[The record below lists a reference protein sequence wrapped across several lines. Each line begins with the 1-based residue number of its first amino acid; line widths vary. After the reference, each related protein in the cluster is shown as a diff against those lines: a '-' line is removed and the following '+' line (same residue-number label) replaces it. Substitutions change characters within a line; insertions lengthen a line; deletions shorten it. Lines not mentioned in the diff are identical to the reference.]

1 MNMKNYHELKTIGLE
16 DYTRLA
22 EGADHAITNLDSPA
36 QLVMTDFRQTPPLT
50 MNLTESISDATQAMR
65 KVHVRSV
72 IVTDSSKAF
81 RGILTVIDLES
92 RKVLSQAT
100 SLGLKREDLSI
111 KDVMVSR
118 DKLRGVPL
126 SALQQGTIGDLL
138 KTLRHEGSMHMLVV
152 DPESQEICG
161 IISASEIAR
170 RLQVPVEINLQASS
184 FRDLVDVLFGR
195 GESV

>member
-1 MNMKNYHELKTIGLE
+1 MQTYQELRTIGLE

-22 EGADHAITNLDSPA
+22 EGSGVETTSLDSPA
-36 QLVMTDFRQTPPLT
+36 EMVMTDFRRVQPLT
-50 MNLTESISDATQAMR
+50 MSMTESVHDATQSMR

-72 IVTDSSKAF
+72 IVTDSSHDF

-138 KTLRHEGSMHMLVV
+138 KTLRQEGSQHMLVV
-152 DPESQEICG
+152 DPDSHEICG

-170 RLQVPVEINLQASS
+170 CLQVPVEINLQATS
-184 FRDLVDVLFGR
+184 FRELVDSLFGR
-195 GESV
+195 GERI

>member
-1 MNMKNYHELKTIGLE
+1 MKNYHELKTIGLE

>member
-1 MNMKNYHELKTIGLE
+1 MKNYHELKTIGLE

-72 IVTDSSKAF
+72 IVTDISKAF

-152 DPESQEICG
+152 DQESQEICG

>member
-1 MNMKNYHELKTIGLE
+1 MHKYHELKTVSLE
-16 DYTRLA
+16 TFKSLSGSESA
-22 EGADHAITNLDSPA
+22 EGIDLNSPA
-36 QLVMTDFRQTPPLT
+36 ETVMTDFRHVRPLT
-50 MNLTESISDATQAMR
+50 MSLNESVNDATQAMR

-72 IVTDSSKAF
+72 IVTDSSDHF

-111 KDVMVSR
+111 KDVMIPR

-126 SALQQGTIGDLL
+126 AVLQQGSIGDLL
-138 KTLRHEGSMHMLVV
+138 KTLQNEGSQHMLVV
-152 DPESQEICG
+152 NPDNEEICG

-170 RLQVPVEINLQASS
+170 KLQVPVEINLQATS
-184 FRDLVDVLFGR
+184 FRELVDNLFGR
-195 GESV
+195 GEVA

>member
-1 MNMKNYHELKTIGLE
+1 MKNYHELKTIGLE

-118 DKLRGVPL
+118 DKLRGVPF

>member
-1 MNMKNYHELKTIGLE
+1 MKNYHELKTIGLE

-22 EGADHAITNLDSPA
+22 AGAGHEITSLDSPA
-36 QLVMTDFRQTPPLT
+36 ETVMTDFRQIPPLT
-50 MNLTESISDATQAMR
+50 MSLTESVSDATQAMR

-72 IVTDSSKAF
+72 IVTDSSGDF

-100 SLGLKREDLSI
+100 SLGLKRDDLSI

-138 KTLRHEGSMHMLVV
+138 KTLRNEGSMHMLVV
-152 DPESQEICG
+152 DPASHEICG

-184 FRDLVDVLFGR
+184 FRDLVDALFGR
-195 GESV
+195 GEAV

>member
-1 MNMKNYHELKTIGLE
+1 MKNFYELKTLSLE
-16 DYTRLA
+16 DYPRLA
-22 EGADHAITNLDSPA
+22 QGAQHHITSLESPA
-36 QLVMTDFRQTPPLT
+36 ATVMTDFRRTPPLT
-50 MNLTESISDATQAMR
+50 MNLTESVSDATQAMR

-72 IVTDSSKAF
+72 IVTDSGGNF

-100 SLGLKREDLSI
+100 SLGVKREDLSI

-118 DKLRGVPL
+118 DKLRGLPM
-126 SALQQGTIGDLL
+126 SALQQGSIGDLL

-152 DPESQEICG
+152 DPVTHEICG

-184 FRDLVDVLFGR
+184 FRDLVDALFGR
-195 GESV
+195 GETV

>member
-1 MNMKNYHELKTIGLE
+1 MKNYHELKTIGLE

-161 IISASEIAR
+161 IISTSEIAR

>member
-1 MNMKNYHELKTIGLE
+1 MQTYHELKTTSLE

-22 EGADHAITNLDSPA
+22 ASSTADVTGLDSPA
-36 QLVMTDFRQTPPLT
+36 ESVMTDFRQVQPLT
-50 MNLTESISDATQAMR
+50 MSMTESVHEATQAMR

-72 IVTDSSKAF
+72 IVTDSNDDF
-81 RGILTVIDLES
+81 RGILTVLDLES

-126 SALQQGTIGDLL
+126 SALHKGSIGDLL
-138 KTLRHEGSMHMLVV
+138 KTLRHEGSQHMLVV
-152 DPESQEICG
+152 DPESHEICG

-170 RLQVPVEINLQASS
+170 RLQVPVEINLQATS
-184 FRDLVDVLFGR
+184 FRELVDSLFGR
-195 GESV
+195 GERI

>member
-1 MNMKNYHELKTIGLE
+1 MKNYHELKTIGLE

-22 EGADHAITNLDSPA
+22 GGADHAITNLDSPA

-50 MNLTESISDATQAMR
+50 MNLTENISDATQAMR